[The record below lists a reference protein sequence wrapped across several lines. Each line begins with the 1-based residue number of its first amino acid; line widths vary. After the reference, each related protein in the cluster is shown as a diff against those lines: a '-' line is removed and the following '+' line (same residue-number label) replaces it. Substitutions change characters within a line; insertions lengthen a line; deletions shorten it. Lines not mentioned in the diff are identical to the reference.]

1 MSLRSQ
7 DKPTEEARVLTL
19 VLVATVLFPIV
30 FVLVVLALPES
41 VNIPSKLI
49 IGFVAAL
56 VTVVASMLFSLYRSA
71 RISPEDQETEHEQ
84 SNHTQRNEPMRE
96 QGGAGTPELRADEA
110 TEGVA
115 AEKASPTEATKAVV
129 SATDVTERTREQEV
143 TERAREQT
151 RRRIAYVLIGTLVIV
166 VLASFVYI
174 TRLSLV
180 ANELNL
186 DALISVIQTI
196 GTTILAPLVGLI
208 GAVIGFYFGSQT
220 AVQAASQATQ
230 AASQDVQ
237 TAVQAAS
244 ETARMATE
252 TDREEA
258 SALIREAASALIREE
273 RTQLREALEEE
284 RSRGFFRRLFGLQ
297 PRLSENPEDTREKM
311 RGLLGVTLV
320 WTLIAVVVGT
330 YAYFLIGIRS
340 PSDLNSVVPTV
351 AATLLT
357 PLVGLIGAVIGFSF
371 GSQTVVQGT
380 RAANQSTQTATQASQ
395 AAAQAAS
402 ELAAQKVT
410 ERSRQQTSEQSQ
422 RAD

>member
-244 ETARMATE
+244 QAADAASRGAETAT
-252 TDREEA
+252 
-258 SALIREAASALIREE
+258 EAAAKSA
-273 RTQLREALEEE
+273 
-284 RSRGFFRRLFGLQ
+284 
-297 PRLSENPEDTREKM
+297 
-311 RGLLGVTLV
+311 
-320 WTLIAVVVGT
+320 
-330 YAYFLIGIRS
+330 
-340 PSDLNSVVPTV
+340 
-351 AATLLT
+351 
-357 PLVGLIGAVIGFSF
+357 
-371 GSQTVVQGT
+371 QT
-380 RAANQSTQTATQASQ
+380 
-395 AAAQAAS
+395 
-402 ELAAQKVT
+402 
-410 ERSRQQTSEQSQ
+410 TSEAVSKGVN
-422 RAD
+422 AVTPPGNNSG